1 MNLSISG
8 RICSGK
14 SAIAHILRDKHGYTV
29 TTIAEPLY
37 TLADLARAYIGLG
50 FDGVGPVVDYLLDL
64 THSDN
69 VNAAYNAFLEQAWH
83 HGKSLLDDEKP
94 RGFLQDLGTA
104 LRAIDGDIFVRA
116 AVNKAQAGKIVV
128 DDLRMVN
135 EATAFRQARFKL
147 VRIDV
152 DEAVRMQRVEELGYD
167 KNRLSHITET
177 ALDDWTDWDYRFDGG
192 CGKDEL
198 EWQVSAMLDLLKG

>member
-14 SAIAHILRDKHGYTV
+14 SAIARILRDKHGYTV
-29 TTIAEPLY
+29 TTIARPLY
-37 TLADLARAYIGLG
+37 DLADLARAYIGLG
-50 FDGVGPVVDYLLDL
+50 FDGIGPVVDYLLDL
-64 THSDN
+64 THTDN

-94 RGFLQDLGTA
+94 RGFLQDLGSA

-116 AVNKAQAGKIVV
+116 AVNNAHAGRIVV

-135 EATAFRQARFKL
+135 EATAFREAGFKL
-147 VRIDV
+147 VRVEV
-152 DEAVRMQRVEELGYD
+152 DEAVRMQRVDELGYD
-167 KNRLSHITET
+167 KSRLNHVTET
-177 ALDDWTDWDYRFDGG
+177 ALDNWTDWDYRFDGG
-192 CGKDEL
+192 CPKEEL
-198 EWQVSAMLDLLKG
+198 SGRVEEMLDLLK